1 MPQSGSG
8 AIGKASG
15 VDLNS
20 ADEQDLER
28 VGGLGRERARRIVE
42 NRPFDSWDDV
52 KRIEGFG
59 DTLVSDLQK
68 AGATIGHKKAA

>member
-1 MPQSGSG
+1 MPEHGSG

-20 ADEQDLER
+20 ADEQELET
-28 VGGLGRERARRIVE
+28 VGGLGRERARRIIE
-42 NRPFDSWDDV
+42 NRPFNSWDDV

-59 DTLVSDLQK
+59 DTLVNDLQR
-68 AGATIGHKKAA
+68 AGAMIGRKKAA